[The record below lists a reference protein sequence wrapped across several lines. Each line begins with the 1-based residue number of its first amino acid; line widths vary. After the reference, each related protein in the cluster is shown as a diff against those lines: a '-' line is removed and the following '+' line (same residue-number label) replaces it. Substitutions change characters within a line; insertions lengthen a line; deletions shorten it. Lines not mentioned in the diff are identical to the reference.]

1 MGKVLTACL
10 VMALSGCGG
19 APAFAAV
26 KHHAPVAPPVT
37 VAPPSPDVEVE
48 AQLVCA
54 PRAKWD
60 EAGVDRERVYDADVS
75 QRWLAAWN
83 DHDPKTH
90 TKADKVMTLAIDGGY
105 LIGFMRGDAVCVMP
119 RPVAKAIFD
128 KSMADAS
135 GAGA

>member
-10 VMALSGCGG
+10 VMVLSGCSG
-19 APAFAAV
+19 APAFAAA
-26 KHHAPVAPPVT
+26 KHHAPAAPPVT
-37 VAPPSPDVEVE
+37 IAPPTPDAEVE

-60 EAGVDRERVYDADVS
+60 EAGVDRERVYDAAVS
-75 QRWLAAWN
+75 QAWLAAWN
-83 DHDPKTH
+83 NRAPKTN
-90 TKADKVMTLAIDGGY
+90 TKADKVMTISIDGGY
-105 LIGFMRGDAVCVMP
+105 LVGFVTGETVCFMP
-119 RPVAKAIFD
+119 HPVPKAIFD